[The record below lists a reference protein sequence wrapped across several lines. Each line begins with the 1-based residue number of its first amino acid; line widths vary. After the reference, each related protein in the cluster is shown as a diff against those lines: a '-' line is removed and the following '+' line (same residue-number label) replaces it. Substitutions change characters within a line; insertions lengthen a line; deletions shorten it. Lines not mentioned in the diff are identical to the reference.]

1 MINALQ
7 LKYTRKKA
15 AQYKDAVAPLAIF
28 AFLGYFIVKYL

>member
-1 MINALQ
+1 MISALH
-7 LKYTRKKA
+7 LKYSRRKA